1 MLYNTNGLIR
11 EASDEYF
18 DGAYGV
24 KTGTSNQAGCNL
36 VSDATRR
43 ECLGDAPCIN
53 RDALA
58 VALGSA
64 DDETVAGD
72 RFSDSR
78 KPARVRALRMN
89 RRLAAADTATVP
101 ISTLAAHHAQQADAP
116 RNSYS
121 ARAPCRQLSWCN
133 CRSLLTG
140 RPAGR
145 ARGDAR

>member
-36 VSDATRR
+36 VSDETRR
-43 ECLGDAPCIN
+43 ECLGVAPSLN
-53 RDALA
+53 RDALP

-64 DDETVAGD
+64 DDENVVGV
-72 RFSDSR
+72 RFSNSR
-78 KPARVRALRMN
+78 KHARVRALRIN

-101 ISTLAAHHAQQADAP
+101 IWT
-116 RNSYS
+116 
-121 ARAPCRQLSWCN
+121 
-133 CRSLLTG
+133 
-140 RPAGR
+140 
-145 ARGDAR
+145 